1 VRLYNKELSAT
12 DTTKLPA
19 LVDCKRGFGLAT
31 EVLAAIVLLVLLGA
45 TVWGQTAGSG
55 LISGTLTDPRGGV
68 VPGVTVTIKNTDT
81 GIVRTVSTNGVGLYN
96 APFLQPG
103 HYEVAASKTGFAKVV
118 RPDVNLQVGQ
128 TLTVDLALPL
138 QTASEAV
145 TISAEGA
152 LVDTEKTELSQVV
165 TEAAVSNL
173 PIAGRRWDS
182 FVLLTPNVTTDGT
195 SGLVSY
201 RGVSG
206 LYNSNTVDG
215 ANNNQAFFS
224 EARGRANSGAYVY
237 SMDSM
242 QEYQVTL
249 EGETLSLPEPFIVI
263 ATQNPIEYEGTFPL
277 PEDQLDRF
285 MVKLSIGYPRPEEE
299 DEILKRRA
307 ERKKDIVAINAIISP
322 ETFLGMRAATEEVYV
337 DPDVRRYMVDLAA
350 KSRFHRQ
357 VAVGISPRGSLALLK
372 LTRAWAAIQGR
383 SYVVPDDV
391 KQFIQPALAHR
402 IILDPSLWD
411 VKKSE
416 NTVIAEISQSVS
428 VPVLKSENE

>member
-1 VRLYNKELSAT
+1 MTNENSPKINIEQIAELSARVVQEVEKAVVGKRET
-12 DTTKLPA
+12 LKLMMAAFLSSGGHILLEDYP
-19 LVDCKRGFGLAT
+19 GLAKT
-31 EVLAAIVLLVLLGA
+31 
-45 TVWGQTAGSG
+45 
-55 LISGTLTDPRGGV
+55 LIANS
-68 VPGVTVTIKNTDT
+68 
-81 GIVRTVSTNGVGLYN
+81 
-96 APFLQPG
+96 
-103 HYEVAASKTGFAKVV
+103 FAKALGMEFK
-118 RPDVNLQVGQ
+118 RIQFTPDLLPGDITGVYVFESEHNRFMLRKGPIFANI
-128 TLTVDLALPL
+128 LLADEINR
-138 QTASEAV
+138 ASPKTQSALLEA
-145 TISAEGA
+145 
-152 LVDTEKTELSQVV
+152 
-165 TEAAVSNL
+165 
-173 PIAGRRWDS
+173 
-182 FVLLTPNVTTDGT
+182 
-195 SGLVSY
+195 
-201 RGVSG
+201 
-206 LYNSNTVDG
+206 
-215 ANNNQAFFS
+215 
-224 EARGRANSGAYVY
+224 
-237 SMDSM
+237 M

-277 PEDQLDRF
+277 PEAQLDRF

-428 VPVLKSENE
+428 VPILKSENE